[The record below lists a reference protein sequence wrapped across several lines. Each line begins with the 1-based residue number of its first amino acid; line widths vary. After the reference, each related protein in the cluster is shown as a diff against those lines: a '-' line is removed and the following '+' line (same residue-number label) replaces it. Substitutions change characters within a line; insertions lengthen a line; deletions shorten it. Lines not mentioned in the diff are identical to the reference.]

1 MAAAALR
8 TAARHLAAPAA
19 VCGALASIAPP
30 QRTSCNEHDERL
42 ANLKAEVMLLRGEN
56 ARLRRALDGGSLDV
70 EALRLRIA
78 DFARER
84 DWDQFH
90 TPRNILLAPVHKST
104 DTPSS
109 RRRVDGVRTC
119 RKIWFPHRL
128 ALVGEVGEL
137 AECFQWKGEVAR
149 NLPEFSEP
157 EKIHVG
163 EELADVLIYTVR
175 LADVCGIALDDC
187 VPRKIAM
194 NARKYPADRAR
205 GRSDKYTAYSA
216 KS

>member
-8 TAARHLAAPAA
+8 TARHLAAPAA
-19 VCGALASIAPP
+19 LLAAS
-30 QRTSCNEHDERL
+30 QSRCNEHDERL

-56 ARLRRALDGGSLDV
+56 ARLRRALDGDSLDV

-90 TPRNILLAPVHKST
+90 TPRNILLA
-104 DTPSS
+104 
-109 RRRVDGVRTC
+109 
-119 RKIWFPHRL
+119 
-128 ALVGEVGEL
+128 LVGEVGEL
-137 AECFQWKGEVAR
+137 AECFQWKSEVAR
-149 NLPEFSEP
+149 GLPEFSDNERT
-157 EKIHVG
+157 HVG

-175 LADVCGIALDDC
+175 LADVCGISLNDC
-187 VPRKIAM
+187 VPRKVAL
-194 NARKYPADRAR
+194 NAKKYPADQAR

>member
-1 MAAAALR
+1 MSYRPLASFGLRAHPGANLHRWAPALAHGSKYYSRSLCQLFTHFLMAAAALR

-30 QRTSCNEHDERL
+30 QRTRCNEHDERL

-90 TPRNILLAPVHKST
+90 TPRNILLAPVWKSIIEQAA
-104 DTPSS
+104 
-109 RRRVDGVRTC
+109 RR
-119 RKIWFPHRL
+119 W
-128 ALVGEVGEL
+128 
-137 AECFQWKGEVAR
+137 
-149 NLPEFSEP
+149 
-157 EKIHVG
+157 
-163 EELADVLIYTVR
+163 
-175 LADVCGIALDDC
+175 
-187 VPRKIAM
+187 
-194 NARKYPADRAR
+194 R
-205 GRSDKYTAYSA
+205 GG
-216 KS
+216 

>member
-19 VCGALASIAPP
+19 LLAAS
-30 QRTSCNEHDERL
+30 QSSRCNEHDERL
-42 ANLKAEVMLLRGEN
+42 ANLKAEVALLRGEN
-56 ARLRRALDGGSLDV
+56 ARLRRALDGGGLDV

-78 DFARER
+78 DFAKER

-137 AECFQWKGEVAR
+137 AECFQWKSEVAR
-149 NLPEFSEP
+149 GLPGFSEP

-175 LADVCGIALDDC
+175 LADVCGISLGDC
-187 VPRKIAM
+187 VPRKVAV
-194 NARKYPADRAR
+194 NAKKYPADRAR
-205 GRSDKYTAYSA
+205 GRSDKYTAYTSP

>member
-19 VCGALASIAPP
+19 LLAAS
-30 QRTSCNEHDERL
+30 QSRCNEHDERL

-56 ARLRRALDGGSLDV
+56 ARLRRALDGDSLDV

-78 DFARER
+78 DFAKER

-109 RRRVDGVRTC
+109 SGASMAYERAVKFGFHTGWRSS
-119 RKIWFPHRL
+119 
-128 ALVGEVGEL
+128 
-137 AECFQWKGEVAR
+137 AR
-149 NLPEFSEP
+149 WESSPSVFS
-157 EKIHVG
+157 G
-163 EELADVLIYTVR
+163 
-175 LADVCGIALDDC
+175 
-187 VPRKIAM
+187 
-194 NARKYPADRAR
+194 RAR
-205 GRSDKYTAYSA
+205 
-216 KS
+216 

>member
-90 TPRNILLAPVHKST
+90 TPRNILLAPVHKSI

-109 RRRVDGVRTC
+109 RRRVDGWRTR
-119 RKIWFPHRL
+119 RK
-128 ALVGEVGEL
+128 
-137 AECFQWKGEVAR
+137 
-149 NLPEFSEP
+149 
-157 EKIHVG
+157 
-163 EELADVLIYTVR
+163 
-175 LADVCGIALDDC
+175 
-187 VPRKIAM
+187 M
-194 NARKYPADRAR
+194 
-205 GRSDKYTAYSA
+205 
-216 KS
+216 

>member
-90 TPRNILLAPVHKST
+90 TPRNILLAPVWKSIIEQAA
-104 DTPSS
+104 
-109 RRRVDGVRTC
+109 RR
-119 RKIWFPHRL
+119 W
-128 ALVGEVGEL
+128 
-137 AECFQWKGEVAR
+137 
-149 NLPEFSEP
+149 
-157 EKIHVG
+157 
-163 EELADVLIYTVR
+163 
-175 LADVCGIALDDC
+175 
-187 VPRKIAM
+187 
-194 NARKYPADRAR
+194 R
-205 GRSDKYTAYSA
+205 GG
-216 KS
+216 

>member
-19 VCGALASIAPP
+19 LLAAS
-30 QRTSCNEHDERL
+30 QSRCNEHDERL

-56 ARLRRALDGGSLDV
+56 ARLRRALDGDSLDV

-78 DFARER
+78 ALAKER

-90 TPRNILLAPVHKST
+90 TPRNIL
-104 DTPSS
+104 
-109 RRRVDGVRTC
+109 
-119 RKIWFPHRL
+119 L

-137 AECFQWKGEVAR
+137 AECFQWKGEVER
-149 NLPEFSEP
+149 DLPAFSEP

-175 LADVCGIALDDC
+175 LADVCGISLNDC
-187 VPRKIAM
+187 VPRKVAM

-205 GRSDKYTAYSA
+205 GRSDKYTAYTSP

>member
-119 RKIWFPHRL
+119 RKI
-128 ALVGEVGEL
+128 
-137 AECFQWKGEVAR
+137 
-149 NLPEFSEP
+149 
-157 EKIHVG
+157 
-163 EELADVLIYTVR
+163 
-175 LADVCGIALDDC
+175 
-187 VPRKIAM
+187 
-194 NARKYPADRAR
+194 
-205 GRSDKYTAYSA
+205 
-216 KS
+216 

>member
-19 VCGALASIAPP
+19 LCGALASIAPP
-30 QRTSCNEHDERL
+30 QCNEHDERL
-42 ANLKAEVMLLRGEN
+42 ANLKAEVALLRGEN
-56 ARLRRALDGGSLDV
+56 ARLRRALDGGGLDV
-70 EALRLRIA
+70 EALRRRIA
-78 DFARER
+78 DFAKER

-90 TPRNILLAPVHKST
+90 TPRNIL
-104 DTPSS
+104 
-109 RRRVDGVRTC
+109 
-119 RKIWFPHRL
+119 L

-137 AECFQWKGEVAR
+137 AECFQWKSEVAR
-149 NLPEFSEP
+149 GLPAFSEP

-175 LADVCGIALDDC
+175 LADVCGISLNDC
-187 VPRKIAM
+187 VPRKVAM
-194 NARKYPADRAR
+194 NAKKYPADMAR
-205 GRSDKYTAYSA
+205 GRSDKYTAYSS

>member
-1 MAAAALR
+1 MAAATLR

-19 VCGALASIAPP
+19 VFGALASISPP
-30 QRTSCNEHDERL
+30 QRPRCNEHDERL

-56 ARLRRALDGGSLDV
+56 ARLRRALDGDSLDV

-109 RRRVDGVRTC
+109 RWRVDGVM
-119 RKIWFPHRL
+119 
-128 ALVGEVGEL
+128 
-137 AECFQWKGEVAR
+137 
-149 NLPEFSEP
+149 N
-157 EKIHVG
+157 
-163 EELADVLIYTVR
+163 
-175 LADVCGIALDDC
+175 
-187 VPRKIAM
+187 VP
-194 NARKYPADRAR
+194 
-205 GRSDKYTAYSA
+205 
-216 KS
+216 

>member
-19 VCGALASIAPP
+19 LCGALASPP
-30 QRTSCNEHDERL
+30 QRPRCNEHDERL

-56 ARLRRALDGGSLDV
+56 ARLRRALDGGGLDV
-70 EALRLRIA
+70 EALRRRIA
-78 DFARER
+78 DFAKER

-90 TPRNILLAPVHKST
+90 TPRNIL
-104 DTPSS
+104 
-109 RRRVDGVRTC
+109 
-119 RKIWFPHRL
+119 L

-137 AECFQWKGEVAR
+137 AECFQWKGEVER
-149 NLPEFSEP
+149 DLPAFSEP

-175 LADVCGIALDDC
+175 LADVCGISLTDC
-187 VPRKIAM
+187 VPRKVAM
-194 NARKYPADRAR
+194 NAKKYPADRAR
-205 GRSDKYTAYSA
+205 GRSDKYTAYTSA

>member
-8 TAARHLAAPAA
+8 SAARHLAAPAA
-19 VCGALASIAPP
+19 VCGALASISPL
-30 QRTSCNEHDERL
+30 QRPSCNEHDERL
-42 ANLKAEVMLLRGEN
+42 ANLKAEVALLRGEN
-56 ARLRRALDGGSLDV
+56 ARLRRALDGGGLDV

-78 DFARER
+78 DFAKER

-90 TPRNILLAPVHKST
+90 TPRNIL
-104 DTPSS
+104 
-109 RRRVDGVRTC
+109 
-119 RKIWFPHRL
+119 L

-137 AECFQWKGEVAR
+137 AECFQWKGEVER
-149 NLPEFSEP
+149 DLPAFSEP

-175 LADVCGIALDDC
+175 LADVCGISLNDC
-187 VPRKIAM
+187 VPRKVAM
-194 NARKYPADRAR
+194 NAKKYPADRAF
-205 GRSDKYTAYSA
+205 GRSDKYTAYTSP

>member
-19 VCGALASIAPP
+19 LLAAS
-30 QRTSCNEHDERL
+30 QSSRCNEHDERL
-42 ANLKAEVMLLRGEN
+42 ANLKAEVALLRGEN
-56 ARLRRALDGGSLDV
+56 ARLRRALDGDRLDV

-78 DFARER
+78 DFAKER

-90 TPRNILLAPVHKST
+90 TPRNIL
-104 DTPSS
+104 
-109 RRRVDGVRTC
+109 
-119 RKIWFPHRL
+119 L

-137 AECFQWKGEVAR
+137 AECFQWKGEVER
-149 NLPEFSEP
+149 DLPAFSES
-157 EKIHVG
+157 ERTHVG

-175 LADVCGIALDDC
+175 LADVCGISLNDC
-187 VPRKIAM
+187 VPRKVAM
-194 NARKYPADRAR
+194 NARKYPADKAR
-205 GRSDKYTAYSA
+205 GRSDKYTAYTSP

>member
-42 ANLKAEVMLLRGEN
+42 ANLKAEVALLRGEN
-56 ARLRRALDGGSLDV
+56 ARLRRALDGDRLDV

-109 RRRVDGVRTC
+109 RRRVDGV
-119 RKIWFPHRL
+119 
-128 ALVGEVGEL
+128 EVDAKNQFG
-137 AECFQWKGEVAR
+137 FHTGWR
-149 NLPEFSEP
+149 SW
-157 EKIHVG
+157 EK
-163 EELADVLIYTVR
+163 
-175 LADVCGIALDDC
+175 
-187 VPRKIAM
+187 
-194 NARKYPADRAR
+194 
-205 GRSDKYTAYSA
+205 
-216 KS
+216 